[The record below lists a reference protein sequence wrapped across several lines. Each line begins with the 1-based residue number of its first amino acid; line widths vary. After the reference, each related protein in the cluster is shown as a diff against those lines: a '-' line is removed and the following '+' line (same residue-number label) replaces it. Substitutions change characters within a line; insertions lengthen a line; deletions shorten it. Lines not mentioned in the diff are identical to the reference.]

1 MDTSESARSR
11 LMPRTARQRRL
22 TRWIWAIC
30 ILLFLGDLLWTV
42 KRFPSYSRGRV
53 FQLDNSPDFNA
64 PVLVLGA
71 GIYSD
76 GEPTAVLE
84 GRLRAALELYQ
95 RKKVTWFLVSGDNRA
110 ASYNEPQAMRR
121 WLLKQG
127 VAPNLV
133 IADYAG
139 RRTYDSLKRAKVVFG
154 LQRFVVVTS
163 DFHMPRAIF
172 LGNNLGL
179 DLYGVPDST
188 RKHTLGTRVLFWFR
202 EYGARHKALID
213 TWFPPA
219 TRLGPREH
227 TPDEPPGSDQETS
240 ILQKASS

>member
-1 MDTSESARSR
+1 
-11 LMPRTARQRRL
+11 MPLTFRFGRF
-22 TRWIWAIC
+22 TRWFWVIFT
-30 ILLFLGDLLWTV
+30 LLFLGDLFWTV
-42 KRFPSYSRGRV
+42 ERFPSHCRGRV
-53 FQLDNSPDFNA
+53 FSLANAPDFST

-84 GRLRAALELYQ
+84 GRLRTALDLY
-95 RKKVTWFLVSGDNRA
+95 RAEKATWFLVSGDNRA
-110 ASYNEPQAMRR
+110 ANYNEPQAMRR

-127 VAPNLV
+127 VPPDRV

-163 DFHMPRAIF
+163 DFHMARAIY
-172 LGNNLGL
+172 LGSSLGL
-179 DLYGVPDST
+179 DIYGVPDST
-188 RKHTLGTRVLFWFR
+188 REHTLGTRILFWFR
-202 EYGARHKALID
+202 EFGARHKALID

-227 TPDEPPGSDQETS
+227 TPDDPLGTDPGTS
-240 ILQKASS
+240 TLPKASS

>member
-1 MDTSESARSR
+1 VIFT
-11 LMPRTARQRRL
+11 
-22 TRWIWAIC
+22 
-30 ILLFLGDLLWTV
+30 LLFLGDLFWTF
-42 KRFPSYSRGRV
+42 KRFPSHSRGRV
-53 FQLDNSPDFNA
+53 FSLAQAPDFSA

-84 GRLRAALELYQ
+84 GRLRKALDLY
-95 RKKVTWFLVSGDNRA
+95 RAGKVTWFLVSGDNRA

-127 VAPNLV
+127 VPPDLV

-139 RRTYDSLKRAKVVFG
+139 RRTYDSLKRATVVFG
-154 LQRFVVVTS
+154 LQRLVVVTS
-163 DFHMPRAIF
+163 DFHMARAIY
-172 LGNNLGL
+172 LGSSLGL
-179 DLYGVPDST
+179 DIYGVPDST
-188 RKHTLGTRVLFWFR
+188 REVTLGTRIGFWFR

-213 TWFPPA
+213 SWFPPS

-227 TPDEPPGSDQETS
+227 TPGEPQSPDQGMPT
-240 ILQKASS
+240 LNKTVP